1 MPNWLKILLG
11 VAVGAA
17 AVIALIV
24 WFAIW
29 ATSGLIEPIERQL
42 AALKAGDMNA
52 AYAETSEAF
61 KGATSMEQFAAF
73 VDNNPIMKDAASHSF
88 LNRSINNGIGF
99 VTGTL
104 TSSTGGVI
112 PVEYQLVKENDA
124 WKILRI
130 Q

>member
-1 MPNWLKILLG
+1 MPKWLKIALA

-61 KGATSMEQFAAF
+61 KGATSMEQFTAF

-88 LNRSINNGIGF
+88 PNRSINNGIGF